1 MREDS
6 GGDASMTYFD
16 DLIDTVFG
24 WVWGE
29 VPEEVK
35 KARENLEKAR
45 EEYYKAQRKAWRE
58 RIEKGKNEDA
68 LALPRISLGG
78 TEEDFRSSVERF
90 AKANP
95 QASVKAESM
104 NFPNGWYRSVR
115 IEENTTDKR

>member
-1 MREDS
+1 M
-6 GGDASMTYFD
+6 FD
-16 DLIDTVFG
+16 LLDPLLDWFL
-24 WVWGE
+24 GE
-29 VPEEVK
+29 ETEEVK
-35 KARENLEKAR
+35 RARENLEKAR
-45 EEYYKAQRKAWRE
+45 EEYYKAQRKAWEE

-104 NFPNGWYRSVR
+104 NFLNGWYRSVR
-115 IEENTTDKR
+115 IEENTSGVLFDSY